1 MFEKNLCQVWKIN
14 TTTDI
19 HVKSNN
25 FHFQLVAPW
34 KLFQFASNLHM
45 NYILVSIFKTKYQC
59 VWKISVSSS
68 KNQSNDCH
76 FTSSQTSESRF
87 SAIASWKML
96 QSPSNSHRSC
106 IIQDCV
112 WLYSLDCSNEV
123 PNVQYHQEMTEICQY
138 FLQSS
143 SAPIASAAMFFQN
156 QLSFSLANQIAVLSQ
171 NSTDQS
177 DRSIVSKFSENN
189 NLTQIF
195 CFSDRILGQYCDLI
209 G

>member
-1 MFEKNLCQVWKIN
+1 MSEKNLCQVWKIN

-25 FHFQLVAPW
+25 FHFQPGAPW

-76 FTSSQTSESRF
+76 FTSQTSESRF

-123 PNVQYHQEMTEICQY
+123 PNVQYHQENDWNLPVFFAKQFSSHRFGSHVFFKISFR
-138 FLQSS
+138 FL
-143 SAPIASAAMFFQN
+143 
-156 QLSFSLANQIAVLSQ
+156 
-171 NSTDQS
+171 
-177 DRSIVSKFSENN
+177 
-189 NLTQIF
+189 
-195 CFSDRILGQYCDLI
+195 
-209 G
+209 